1 MFCYAALDLPPWGS
15 YRGPYGDVISRVGVY
30 EHHATDAVNA
40 INYDYRAFDTLGE
53 EFILFT
59 AVLGVMML
67 LRREEG
73 ETTRDVGK
81 VEDRI
86 PLSTTVQATA
96 MPAILLTVVFGF
108 YIGLHGQLTPGGGF
122 QAGVILASVPFLL
135 YVCENTGAF
144 RRITSHTAVE
154 VVEAAGAASY
164 ALIGLAPL
172 VIGVPLLTNI
182 LPLGTT
188 GDVFSSGTIALIS
201 ACIGVEV
208 TAAFLLVG
216 YTYLEEIITGQ
227 IHEDRCWTRRAC
239 LRADAAVPYIFLAA
253 RRIRIKP
260 LPAADADLSS
270 RHVRIQPHCR
280 YLQYVRLL

>member
-1 MFCYAALDLPPWGS
+1 MRDTVRMRIFFIFGGMFLFLFCYATLNLPSFGS

-30 EHHATDAVNA
+30 ERHATDAVNA

-67 LRREEG
+67 LRREEN

-81 VEDRI
+81 VTDKVR
-86 PLSTTVQATA
+86 LSTTVRATA

-135 YVCENTGAF
+135 YVCENTQAF
-144 RRITSHTAVE
+144 RSITSHTAVE
-154 VVEAAGAASY
+154 VCEAVGAASY

-172 VIGVPLLTNI
+172 MMGVPLLTNI
-182 LPLGTT
+182 LPLGAT

-208 TAAFLLVG
+208 AAAFLLVG

-227 IHEDRCWTRRAC
+227 
-239 LRADAAVPYIFLAA
+239 VPEE
-253 RRIRIKP
+253 
-260 LPAADADLSS
+260 
-270 RHVRIQPHCR
+270 
-280 YLQYVRLL
+280 